1 MMDKLIEVCEV
12 IFFLL
17 ILFLDIMFVIEIKE
31 MYEDYKCSTISSDS
45 YYIENNCKRFER

>member
-1 MMDKLIEVCEV
+1 MSKIINICWF

-17 ILFLDIMFVIEIKE
+17 FMLLDIIFVFEIKE
-31 MYEDYKCSTISSDS
+31 MYEDYKCSTISSDT